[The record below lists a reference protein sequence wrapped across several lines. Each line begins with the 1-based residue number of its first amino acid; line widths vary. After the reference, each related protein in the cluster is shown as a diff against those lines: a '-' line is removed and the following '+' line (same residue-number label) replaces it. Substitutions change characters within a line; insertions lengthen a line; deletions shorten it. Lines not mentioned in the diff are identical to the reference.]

1 MYAPTRQALERVG
14 AAIRARL
21 EGRADDSVRLE
32 GIYAFGSRVR
42 GDHTGDSDLDLL
54 VVVGKRTPEVERA
67 VIDSC
72 VEEELRSG
80 VPFDPVIRESASFA
94 LERRHHSP
102 FYENV
107 SREGIAI

>member
-1 MYAPTRQALERVG
+1 MYAPTRQALARVG

-21 EGRADDSVRLE
+21 KSDRADVPIE

-42 GDHTGDSDLDLL
+42 GDHGGESDLDLL
-54 VVVGKRTPEVERA
+54 VVVGKRSPTVERA

-72 VEEELRSG
+72 VEEELRTG
-80 VPFDPVIRESASFA
+80 IPFDPVIKDSVSFA
-94 LERRHHSP
+94 LERRYHTP
-102 FYENV
+102 FYENI

>member
-1 MYAPTRQALERVG
+1 MYAPTRQALQRVG

-21 EGRADDSVRLE
+21 EGRGNDDVRLE

-42 GDHTGDSDLDLL
+42 GDHTGESDLDLL
-54 VVVGKRTPEVERA
+54 VIVGERTPEVEHA

-72 VEEELRSG
+72 VEEELLSG
-80 VPFDPVIRESASFA
+80 IPFDPVIKDSASFA
-94 LERRHHSP
+94 LERRYHSP

-107 SREGIAI
+107 SREGIAV

>member
-1 MYAPTRQALERVG
+1 MYAPTRQALARVG

-21 EGRADDSVRLE
+21 VGCAEDSVRLD

-42 GDHTGDSDLDLL
+42 GDHHGDSDLDLL
-54 VVVGKRTPEVERA
+54 VVVGQRTPEVERA

-72 VEEELRSG
+72 VEEELLSAT
-80 VPFDPVIRESASFA
+80 PLHPVIKDSASFA

-102 FYENV
+102 FYENIA
-107 SREGIAI
+107 REGVEV